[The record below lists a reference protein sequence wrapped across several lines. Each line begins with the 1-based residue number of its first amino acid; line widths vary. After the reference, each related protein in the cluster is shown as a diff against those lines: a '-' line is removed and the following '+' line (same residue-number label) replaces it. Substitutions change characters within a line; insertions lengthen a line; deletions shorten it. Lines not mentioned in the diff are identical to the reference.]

1 MVKKILDMYEDDL
14 VFKKVSLIN
23 KEKGTEIL
31 YYQVLMDEIEALS
44 ESVERYPD
52 QTEKKI
58 ILSPNK
64 IGEHKVFML
73 ADSRMKDPIVN
84 LDIIESLLKRNP
96 IGIRFQEIE
105 VEKNG

>member
-1 MVKKILDMYEDDL
+1 
-14 VFKKVSLIN
+14 
-23 KEKGTEIL
+23 
-31 YYQVLMDEIEALS
+31 
-44 ESVERYPD
+44 
-52 QTEKKI
+52 
-58 ILSPNK
+58 
-64 IGEHKVFML
+64 ML

>member
-1 MVKKILDMYEDDL
+1 
-14 VFKKVSLIN
+14 
-23 KEKGTEIL
+23 
-31 YYQVLMDEIEALS
+31 MDEIEHCRNLS
-44 ESVERYPD
+44 NVIRIRQKENY
-52 QTEKKI
+52 TF
-58 ILSPNK
+58 PNK